1 MVSVSAPV
9 GEANWVD
16 DRDSAG
22 LRRAVLRLW
31 QRRWWIVLAIVACTA
46 VAAVAAFL
54 TTPVYRATTV
64 MVPAG
69 SERSNMGAG
78 LNAMLGQ
85 LGGLAAMAGVNV
97 SATDIETEEALA
109 VLKSR
114 QFTESFIQDKQLMPT
129 LFAHKWDAQRRTWK
143 AGKQPTAAQ
152 AYKYFSKKVR
162 TVTQDKKTGLV
173 TLDIDWRDRELAA
186 QWANELVQRLNTEM
200 RARAIDKANA
210 SVGYLES
217 ELERTTV
224 VATRE
229 AINRLIEAQ
238 IQRRMLANVTQEFAF
253 RIVDRALPPD
263 RDDPIRPKKLLL
275 IAVGFVLG
283 IALGVIAVLFAAWLS
298 AEISSGKAELRQ

>member
-1 MVSVSAPV
+1 MASISAPLDGPNWV
-9 GEANWVD
+9 GEHDN
-16 DRDSAG
+16 AG
-22 LRRAVLRLW
+22 LRRAVIRLW
-31 QRRWWIVLAIVACTA
+31 QRRWWIVISIIACTA
-46 VAAVAAFL
+46 AATVVAFF
-54 TTPVYRATTV
+54 TTAVYRATTV

-114 QFTESFIQDKQLMPT
+114 QFTESFIHDKQLMPV

-143 AGKQPTAAQ
+143 EGKQPTAAQ

-162 TVTQDKKTGLV
+162 EVTQDKKTGLV
-173 TLDIDWRDRELAA
+173 TLTVDWRDRQLAA
-186 QWANELVQRLNTEM
+186 EWANELVLRLNAEM
-200 RARAIDKANA
+200 RARAIAKANA

-217 ELERTTV
+217 ELQRTTV

-229 AINRLIEAQ
+229 AINRLIEGQ

-253 RIVDRALPPD
+253 RVVDRALPAD
-263 RDDPIRPKKLLL
+263 LDDPIRPKKLLL

-283 IALGVIAVLFAAWLS
+283 AALGVLAVLFHGWLATELAAGR
-298 AEISSGKAELRQ
+298 AEQRQ